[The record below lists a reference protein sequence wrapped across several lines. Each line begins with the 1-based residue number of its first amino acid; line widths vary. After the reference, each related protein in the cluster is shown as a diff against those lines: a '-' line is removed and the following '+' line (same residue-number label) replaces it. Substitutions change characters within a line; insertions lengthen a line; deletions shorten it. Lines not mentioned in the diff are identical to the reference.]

1 ILEKIRVREIW
12 NWKVI
17 KETQRWTP
25 PSNSQKVCSDDD
37 EIDYSVKPELYDPEL
52 DDKDELWVQKK
63 RKGRHSDAVLSCP
76 ACFTTSLSSVKEWL
90 TKTGQ
95 EAIVTVIERSIEIA
109 LMIKEV
115 NGEIMTYE
123 LFLIACKFYHLICIT
138 IQLNLISSRHEKYLT
153 QYRAIFVVNCK
164 VGSKCLLRDSISQLK
179 SGKRRRE
186 TDESEVDQTVG
197 ETFKQVHCMVCS
209 TEVGVMDEEE
219 VYHFFNV
226 LPSES

>member
-1 ILEKIRVREIW
+1 MSDTGENKSQGDLELESDKRDTTMDSPVQFSE
-12 NWKVI
+12 
-17 KETQRWTP
+17 
-25 PSNSQKVCSDDD
+25 SSDDD

-76 ACFTTSLSSVKEWL
+76 ACFTTLSLVC
-90 TKTGQ
+90 Q
-95 EAIVTVIERSIEIA
+95 
-109 LMIKEV
+109 
-115 NGEIMTYE
+115 
-123 LFLIACKFYHLICIT
+123 
-138 IQLNLISSRHEKYLT
+138 RHEKYLT

>member
-1 ILEKIRVREIW
+1 MSDTGERKSQGDLELESDKRDTTMDSPVQFSE
-12 NWKVI
+12 
-17 KETQRWTP
+17 
-25 PSNSQKVCSDDD
+25 SSDDD

-76 ACFTTSLSSVKEWL
+76 ACFTTLSLDC
-90 TKTGQ
+90 Q
-95 EAIVTVIERSIEIA
+95 
-109 LMIKEV
+109 
-115 NGEIMTYE
+115 
-123 LFLIACKFYHLICIT
+123 
-138 IQLNLISSRHEKYLT
+138 RHEKYLT